1 MIKTEF
7 PITNKFL
14 DIKEMFKTGITD
26 MEVFEDLTGDLLVD
40 LAILTEN
47 GHSGD
52 DIIEGIK
59 LDLWKDRVWHLVER
73 AGILPEYKDEDE
85 EDTIIQQLND
95 EDWYAD
101 SNEFDGED
109 EPKNKTFTYD
119 PRYGF

>member
-26 MEVFEDLTGDLLVD
+26 MEVFEDLTGELLVD
-40 LAILTEN
+40 LAMLTEN

-85 EDTIIQQLND
+85 DDTIVQQLND
-95 EDWYAD
+95 EDWYVD
-101 SNEFDGED
+101 SNEFDDED
-109 EPKNKTFTYD
+109 EPKNKTLTFD